1 MNEENVINPLHIGKK
16 IWVLFPTLVE
26 GGCESLAF
34 PCVLFWEQQ
43 FEKKMTEMNYMI
55 RSPPI

>member
-1 MNEENVINPLHIGKK
+1 MNEENVINPLHIGKQ

-43 FEKKMTEMNYMI
+43 FEKKNDWNELYD
-55 RSPPI
+55 